1 MNAQGYQVSSIDV
14 RRLPNGQYYVGR
26 EVNINGRW
34 KPYSIESEPTRD
46 RDAAIK
52 EFARMKTDEISRDVS
67 KRLGSSEYQP
77 IQKEVTIN
85 YIERTQREL
94 AADRERIYEAER
106 IREQEQ
112 SRTLENYGDPE
123 PQYEYGFNDPVA
135 EYKYELEQEL
145 AEKYEQIRELEQ
157 EYEDSHEPVRKEVPG
172 DKQEHDIDDL
182 EEELEQ
188 VEEYLEVSKAL
199 YNQHRNMQRELE
211 L

>member
-46 RDAAIK
+46 REAAIR
-52 EFARMKTDEISRDVS
+52 EFARLKTDEISRDVS

-77 IQKEVTIN
+77 IQKQEAI

-94 AADRERIYEAER
+94 EADRERIQEAQR
-106 IREQEQ
+106 IREQE
-112 SRTLENYGDPE
+112 RLHEREYKYDPE
-123 PQYEYGFNDPVA
+123 PEYEIDENGR
-135 EYKYELEQEL
+135 EYEIEQMSDEEFKEALEEV
-145 AEKYEQIRELEQ
+145 EKYFEA
-157 EYEDSHEPVRKEVPG
+157 
-172 DKQEHDIDDL
+172 
-182 EEELEQ
+182 
-188 VEEYLEVSKAL
+188 SKAL
-199 YNQHRNMQRELE
+199 YDQQRAMQRELE

>member
-46 RDAAIK
+46 RDAAIR
-52 EFARMKTDEISRDVS
+52 EFARHKTDEISKDVS

-77 IQKEVTIN
+77 IQKPDAV

-94 AADRERIYEAER
+94 AADRERIQEAER
-106 IREQEQ
+106 IREQEREREYEQ
-112 SRTLENYGDPE
+112 EHELTLENYGDPE
-123 PQYEYGFNDPVA
+123 PSYEYGFNDPVA

-145 AEKYEQIRELEQ
+145 AEKYEHKGERE
-157 EYEDSHEPVRKEVPG
+157 DN
-172 DKQEHDIDDL
+172 QEHDIADL